1 MKKGIE
7 QIKKTA
13 KEINLEMAGMSNLYT
28 LNQDK
33 VKIRFQI
40 TKHIEIKTL
49 HECTDYKELFVDTLD
64 QSPLKRMRFQY
75 RGRKILVK
83 GRIGTGKSVLAKKI
97 LLDWSKGA
105 FAAFPLVFRVDLNLA
120 QPDDTIESII
130 QRLSNGV
137 VLELE
142 KLKSNILVIID
153 GFDNRNVRENV
164 LRFVEDR
171 GRNVLVTTSDYHLAE
186 LIEGHFD
193 TVATLQGFSK
203 EDAQEFLASLDA
215 GPNVQSVLSVKVSL
229 PSVLESSDGINPM
242 VTTLLAVLV
251 NNNKLEPETKTISFC
266 EVCYKLLR
274 LLYSSSSAAARNG
287 DDANK
292 AKEEE
297 SFMYF
302 AKEMGKLAL
311 DRFQLE
317 KFKIEDNC
325 VYDWLMRKGT
335 NGFLSF
341 TNRCFEVFLA
351 ALYFVFEVKDEGIE
365 SVIHQ
370 NSQGHASGVIFDPFF
385 MNFCLTLLSEQKSVS
400 VPQKETTRD
409 KMEQYVKEKIDL
421 VQLDFHDV
429 ASKYPACDI
438 SHSKD
443 EVVLQF
449 LLDVVKSCEQ
459 IQDLILVP
467 SLPVGK
473 ILNAV
478 NITSPKLKAILL
490 VEEDHIV
497 LDKVMKNIEPE
508 ILSIV
513 VDNQVGEPLDELFY
527 FLNTVGREFSIHY
540 IGGDKSTPMIDFALF
555 AIPNLSHLHIYKKDR
570 LHCDLVARQALPKF
584 PSLQSLEV
592 ASHEVRLGRKMIEA
606 LVNALGQNHF
616 PQLSFCSLIGGHL
629 TKLNPLFQGD
639 WATLQRLHLKNE
651 GLHEDTLKSFCSKIL
666 PNLVSLEI
674 GRSLLPIEDPIKNTL
689 DLYHLRIC
697 GGSCNLEEY
706 FDLFKKKH
714 FQKIV
719 SLELEVAG
727 FPEKLLDTLTKE
739 TFPELHE
746 LVLQG
751 LSGLS
756 NVYLPDEFAQNGV
769 IVTLTRLELFNCHL
783 PSVSIF
789 SENCGLTNLEKLTL
803 VDCGLYPNDIRY
815 LAQANADGLLPKL
828 KDLDISDN
836 RSSGGSKHLFDFNS
850 RWENMLCLN
859 IERTDEQSYGA
870 EVFDNFLH
878 LTQKSLSGCLG
889 SLEELIVTT
898 ENPDYVPKI
907 KRQCW
912 PRLKSVKISSHALSW
927 KQVLSPLADLVDRG
941 GDEVLPS
948 LEVVTFCLPARKPPT
963 LALER
968 QLLRRNGVRVY
979 FTTRSMY

>member
-7 QIKKTA
+7 QVKKTA

-33 VKIRFQI
+33 VKIRLQI
-40 TKHIEIKTL
+40 TKHIETKTL

-64 QSPLKRMRFQY
+64 QSPRKRMRLQY
-75 RGRKILVK
+75 HGRKILVK
-83 GRIGTGKSVLAKKI
+83 GRIGMGKSVLAKKI
-97 LLDWSKGA
+97 VLDWSKGA

-153 GFDNRNVRENV
+153 GFDGRKLPENV

-171 GRNVLVTTSDYHLAE
+171 GRNILVTTSDYHLAE

-215 GPNVQSVLSVKVSL
+215 GPNVQTVLSVKVSL

-251 NNNKLEPETKTISFC
+251 KYNKLEPETKTISFC
-266 EVCYKLLR
+266 EVCYTLLQ
-274 LLYSSSSAAARNG
+274 LLYSSSPAAAHNDDDG
-287 DDANK
+287 NKAKEEESLDDANK

-297 SFMYF
+297 SLMSF
-302 AKEMGKLAL
+302 AKKMGKLAL
-311 DRFQLE
+311 DSFQLGKLPNE
-317 KFKIEDNC
+317 SNS

-335 NGFLSF
+335 NGFMSF
-341 TNRCFEVFLA
+341 TNRWAEVFLA
-351 ALYFVFEVKDEGIE
+351 ALYFVFEGD
-365 SVIHQ
+365 
-370 NSQGHASGVIFDPFF
+370 ASGVIFDPLF
-385 MNFCLTLLSEQKSVS
+385 MNFCLTLLSEQKFIS

-409 KMEQYVKEKIDL
+409 KMKQYVKEEIDL
-421 VQLDFHDV
+421 VQLDLHDV
-429 ASKYPACDI
+429 VSKYPACDI
-438 SHSKD
+438 SHLKD
-443 EVVLQF
+443 ELVLQF

-459 IQDLILVP
+459 TQDLILVP
-467 SLPVGK
+467 GLPVGK

-478 NITSPKLKAILL
+478 NITSPTFKAILL
-490 VEEDHIV
+490 VEKDHIV

-513 VDNQVGEPLDELFY
+513 IDNQVGKPLDELFH
-527 FLNTVGREFSIHY
+527 FLDTVERDFSIHY

-555 AIPNLSHLHIYKKDR
+555 AKSKLNHLCIYKKDR
-570 LHCDLVARQALPKF
+570 QPCHLVARQALPEF

-592 ASHEVRLGRKMIEA
+592 ASHEVNLGCRMIQA

-616 PQLSFCSLIGGHL
+616 PKLNFCSLNRGFSTEL
-629 TKLNPLFQGD
+629 SPLFQAD
-639 WATLQRLHLKNE
+639 WTSLKRLRLRE
-651 GLHEDTLKSFCSKIL
+651 GSLNKDALENVCSKIL
-666 PNLVSLEI
+666 PNLVWLEI
-674 GRSLLPIEDPIKNTL
+674 GQTLHMDQSPVEDTERKATETNL
-689 DLYHLRIC
+689 RHLRILREC
-697 GGSCNLEEY
+697 AHVGEY
-706 FDLFKKKH
+706 FSQCKEKQ
-714 FQKIV
+714 FQKLRA
-719 SLELEVAG
+719 LELECSG
-727 FPEKLLDTLTKE
+727 ISQEFLDILTKE
-739 TFPELHE
+739 IPELSE
-746 LVLQG
+746 LVFQG
-751 LSGLS
+751 LSSGGL
-756 NVYLPDEFAQNGV
+756 PKEFARNEV
-769 IVTLTRLELFNCHL
+769 VTKLTRLELIKCCLSN
-783 PSVSIF
+783 VSIF
-789 SENCGLTNLEKLTL
+789 SENHGFTNLEKLTL

-815 LAQANADGLLPKL
+815 LAQANVDGLLPKL
-828 KDLDISDN
+828 KYLNLSDN
-836 RSSGGSKHLFDFNS
+836 KTSDGCKHLFEFNS

-859 IERTDEQSYGA
+859 IERTDEQSYG
-870 EVFDNFLH
+870 VFDDFLH

-889 SLEELIVTT
+889 LLEELIVTT

-912 PRLKSVKISSHALSW
+912 SRLKSIKISSHTLSW

-948 LEVVTFCLPARKPPT
+948 LEVVTFCLPARKPPI

-979 FTTRSMY
+979 FTTRDQY